1 MDHLQRQTRRE
12 YAARINRVQDY
23 IADHL
28 DDELRLETLAGV
40 AGFSPWHF
48 HRVFRGMTGE
58 TLATFIQRLRL
69 QAAANRLINSP
80 RDKISTV
87 AYDCGFSSPSNFARA
102 FKRHFGLSAGEF
114 RRRKDRKIGAVYR
127 KQRKGDGKGGEEAA
141 PGMSH
146 TGDAVDGVENDNPP
160 SKPQSEEARML
171 DYKVMDFPRRT
182 VAYVRV
188 SQGYNSKY
196 IGPAF
201 QKVITWAQAHELMG
215 PRTEVIGRSLDDPEV
230 TPPDKCRYDACV
242 TVPPGTKGEGEI
254 GVTELPAGRY
264 VTARVEGEYARVS
277 EVLSAAW
284 SEMFKEW
291 FPTSGYKP
299 GNTPCM
305 EIYRE
310 TEEDYK
316 QGRMVCDICEPVEP
330 L

>member
-23 IADHL
+23 LAAHL
-28 DDELRLETLAGV
+28 QDELDLETLAEV

-58 TLATFIQRLRL
+58 TLAAFTQRLRL

-80 RDKISTV
+80 REKVSTV

-114 RRRKDRKIGAVYR
+114 RRRRDRKIGAVYR
-127 KQRKGDGKGGEEAA
+127 KQGQGEGKVGEETS
-141 PGMSH
+141 PTMTH
-146 TGDAVDGVENDNPP
+146 TGDGVEDVDDTHPNNPLY
-160 SKPQSEEARML
+160 EEARML
-171 DYKVMDFPRRT
+171 DYKVVDFPKRT
-182 VAYVRV
+182 VAYVQV
-188 SQGYNSKY
+188 SQGYDPQH

-201 QKVITWAQAHELMG
+201 QKVITWAQAHGLMD

-264 VTARVEGEYARVS
+264 VTARVEGEYSRVS
-277 EVLSAAW
+277 EVLGAAW
-284 SEMFKEW
+284 SELFKEW

-310 TEEDYK
+310 TEEEYK
-316 QGRMVCDICEPVEP
+316 QGKMVCDICEPVEP